1 MNNVENFYEW
11 NLVSVLFLY
20 KKKLLI
26 IKQLSWGFLFIYKV
40 GKDRFNQRGLIEEQ
54 LVSVLLHTW
63 ACTRYK
69 KKCVLRQR
77 LLWKKST
84 VLFQIQIRLWID
96 LHCQCQDVHPPL
108 YRTSSNFEDESF
120 PRTISFKQ
128 EPLYFKKML
137 LFVEPLGTIL
147 LLLLA

>member
-1 MNNVENFYEW
+1 MKSCFCFVFI
-11 NLVSVLFLY
+11 

-77 LLWKKST
+77 LLWKSPPYSSKFRYDCELTCIASVRMYT
-84 VLFQIQIRLWID
+84 HRFIGHHQTLKMNRSPEQSPLNKNPSILKKCFCLSNHLALYYYYY
-96 LHCQCQDVHPPL
+96 LHK
-108 YRTSSNFEDESF
+108 
-120 PRTISFKQ
+120 I
-128 EPLYFKKML
+128 
-137 LFVEPLGTIL
+137 
-147 LLLLA
+147 